1 MRDTVSQ
8 AKGHLALSILT
19 AALLGCSSAH
29 AQQQSSVTI
38 YGILDQYVNYLSSSS
53 GTSVKALEDGGYK
66 KSRFGLRGFEDLGG
80 GYRVR
85 FTLESGLSA
94 DTGVAGDTSGRFFD
108 RQSWVGI
115 VTPYGEIRAG
125 RQNSTFLV
133 RGDNM
138 DYTGRA
144 LGSIINTFPVS
155 TRYDNDLSYLSPRIG
170 GVMLEAHAALPEAA
184 DGSNRQVTY
193 QAFIDYSDD
202 RFKIGYG
209 ALRQAPPKNATV
221 DVAVVYQSAYASWK
235 FGDGTVYLA
244 GVRSNNSTSAV
255 PSGFLLNPTGGAP
268 SGGGLISGTSADA
281 RRYFNVYQISADYM
295 LTPQLRI
302 GGAWGRIDDTSNS
315 GRDAVGGSVG
325 AFYNISKRT
334 MFYTVVDTLKNGP
347 NGGFRMSGSGTPK
360 TNITSAS
367 DIQGQRLRGVH
378 LGVMHTF

>member
-1 MRDTVSQ
+1 MNILASFKRCIATNRTLCELIRIEGDIHARHRIASQ
-8 AKGHLALSILT
+8 GPFGTDHFDGRT
-19 AALLGCSSAH
+19 AGQQSAH
-29 AQQQSSVTI
+29 AQQQGSVTI
-38 YGILDQYVNYLSSSS
+38 YGIIDQYVNYLSSST
-53 GTSVKALEDGGYK
+53 GTSANALEDGGYK

-115 VTPYGEIRAG
+115 ITPYGEVRAG

-155 TRYDNDLSYLSPRIG
+155 TRYDNDLSYISPRIG

-193 QAFIDYSDD
+193 QAFVDYSDD

-209 ALRQAPPKNATV
+209 ALRQAPPQERHRGRCRGLPKRLRELEIWRWNHL
-221 DVAVVYQSAYASWK
+221 SRR
-235 FGDGTVYLA
+235 
-244 GVRSNNSTSAV
+244 VRSNNSTSSV

-268 SGGGLISGTSADA
+268 NGGGLIGGTSADA
-281 RRYFNVYQISADYM
+281 RRYFNVYQISADHM

-325 AFYNISKRT
+325 AFSNISKRT
-334 MFYTVVDTLKNGP
+334 MFPTRWLTL
-347 NGGFRMSGSGTPK
+347 
-360 TNITSAS
+360 
-367 DIQGQRLRGVH
+367 
-378 LGVMHTF
+378 